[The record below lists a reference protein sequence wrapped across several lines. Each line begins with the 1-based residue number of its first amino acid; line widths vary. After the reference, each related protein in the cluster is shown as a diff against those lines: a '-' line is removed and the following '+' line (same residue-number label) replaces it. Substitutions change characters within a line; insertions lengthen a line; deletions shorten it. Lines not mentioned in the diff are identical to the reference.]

1 MTKTRK
7 IMLLNGIF
15 IMATLASNV
24 MAIKMT
30 SIGSISFPAGV
41 YVFPISFLVTD
52 VINEVWG
59 KKEAGFTV
67 KLGFAASIVFT
78 LLTMLA
84 VWLPAAGFWT
94 MQSEYAMVL
103 ATVPR
108 ITIAGLTAFVFSQNT
123 DLWIFDSLKALHKG
137 KHLWIRNNVSTMAAQ
152 LVDSLIFIVIAFY
165 GTMPVEALFAMVFSQ
180 WAIKLVL
187 AALDTPF
194 VYWGVKWAEKGE
206 EENVVQTRN

>member
-67 KLGFAASIVFT
+67 KMGFAASIVFT

-103 ATVPR
+103 AAVPR

-123 DLWIFDSLKALHKG
+123 DLWIFDKLKVLHKG
-137 KHLWIRNNVSTMAAQ
+137 KHLWIRNNVSTMTAQ
-152 LVDSLIFIVIAFY
+152 LLDSLIFIVIAFY
-165 GTMPVEALFAMVFSQ
+165 GTMPVGALFATVFSQ
-180 WAIKLVL
+180 WLVKLVL

-194 VYWGVKWAEKGE
+194 VYWGVKWAEKGDK
-206 EENVVQTRN
+206 

>member
-7 IMLLNGIF
+7 IILLNAVF
-15 IMATLASNV
+15 IMATLASNI
-24 MAIKMT
+24 MAAKMT
-30 SIGSISFPAGV
+30 TIAGISFPAGV
-41 YVFPISFLVTD
+41 YAFPISFLVTD

-94 MQSEYAMVL
+94 MQTEYAMVL
-103 ATVPR
+103 AAVPR
-108 ITIAGLTAFVFSQNT
+108 ITIAGLTAFIFSQNT
-123 DLWIFDSLKALHKG
+123 DLWIFDRLKALHKG

-152 LVDSLIFIVIAFY
+152 LLDSLIFIVIAFY
-165 GTMPVEALFAMVFSQ
+165 GTMPVNALVAMVFSQ
-180 WAIKLVL
+180 WAVKLVL
-187 AALDTPF
+187 ATLDTPF
-194 VYWGVKWAEKGE
+194 VYWGVKKKKKGV
-206 EENVVQTRN
+206 EENVV

>member
-7 IMLLNGIF
+7 IILLNAVF
-15 IMATLASNV
+15 IMATLASNI
-24 MAIKMT
+24 MAAKMT
-30 SIGSISFPAGV
+30 TVAGISFPAGV
-41 YVFPISFLVTD
+41 FAFPISFLVTD

-94 MQSEYAMVL
+94 MQAEYAMVL
-103 ATVPR
+103 AAVPR
-108 ITIAGLTAFVFSQNT
+108 ITIAGLVAFIFSQNT
-123 DLWIFDSLKALHKG
+123 DLWIFDKLKKFHGG
-137 KHLWIRNNVSTMAAQ
+137 KHLWIRNNVSTITAQ

-165 GTMPVEALFAMVFSQ
+165 GTMPVNALVTMVFSQ
-180 WAIKLVL
+180 WLVKLVL
-187 AALDTPF
+187 ATLDTPF
-194 VYWGVKWAEKGE
+194 VYWGVKWAKKGE
-206 EENVVQTRN
+206 E

>member
-7 IMLLNGIF
+7 IILLNAVF

-41 YVFPISFLVTD
+41 YAFPISFLVTD

-67 KLGFAASIVFT
+67 ILGFAASIVFT

-84 VWLPAAGFWT
+84 VWLPAADFWT
-94 MQSEYAMVL
+94 MQPEYAMVL

-108 ITIAGLTAFVFSQNT
+108 ITIAGLVAFVFSQNT
-123 DLWIFDSLKALHKG
+123 DLWIFDRLKALHKG

-165 GTMPVEALFAMVFSQ
+165 GTMPTAALVTMVFSQ
-180 WAIKLVL
+180 WAIKLLL

-206 EENVVQTRN
+206 EKNVVQTRN

>member
-7 IMLLNGIF
+7 IILLNAVF
-15 IMATLASNV
+15 IMATLASNI
-24 MAIKMT
+24 MAAKMT
-30 SIGSISFPAGV
+30 TIAGISFPAGV
-41 YVFPISFLVTD
+41 YAFPISFLVTD

-94 MQSEYAMVL
+94 MQTEYAMVL
-103 ATVPR
+103 ASVPR
-108 ITIAGLTAFVFSQNT
+108 ITIAGLVAFIFSQNT
-123 DLWIFDSLKALHKG
+123 DLWIFDRLKALHKG
-137 KHLWIRNNVSTMAAQ
+137 KHLWIRNNVSTMTAQ

-165 GTMPVEALFAMVFSQ
+165 GTMPVEALFTMVFSQ

-187 AALDTPF
+187 ATLDTPF